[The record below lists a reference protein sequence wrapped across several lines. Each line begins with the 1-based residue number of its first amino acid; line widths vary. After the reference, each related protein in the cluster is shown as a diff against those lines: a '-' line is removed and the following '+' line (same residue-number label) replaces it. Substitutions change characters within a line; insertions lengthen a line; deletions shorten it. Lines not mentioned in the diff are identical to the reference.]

1 MIDLFKVGVHIGM
14 TTNSGQVLAAML
26 RQLTGVQTA
35 QKTINQNFQI
45 MATVAAGAMAAIGG
59 AAALKGL
66 WSLVEGSRRLN
77 DELTKTKS
85 LGGEFEKTLTTT
97 RAVAFSTSA
106 DVRTFSPSAVVK
118 AQRELATQV
127 PDQAQANALLPYIL
141 RAATVTSQVT
151 GEKPEDMIQ
160 NMAKILDIRGQI
172 FSEGPDGKKFIDPAK
187 FMPELEMMSASL
199 RMYAGIISSKGMLA
213 AAMQAAVPAKG
224 MTGPA
229 FYADLMEA
237 ASASSPHRV
246 GTATTSLFSQIIGGT
261 MPLHVAHE
269 MQRMGLMK
277 EGEWSTGR
285 GGRVLLGPAVSERF
299 GQAMKS
305 PIEFITGE
313 LNDLMT
319 KKGMNDDQK
328 LLEVFRLFGRQT
340 TQRLVA
346 EALSSEPQYARSRAI
361 FSGVKPIGEAWEML
375 QRENLNFNLTG
386 VTAAWQGFIEALGDA
401 GVPMAISILQQITGA
416 LHELTRLI
424 EAHPNAA
431 AWLLGIA
438 GGLAAMA
445 AVGGAVTLLGAGLS
459 GLSAAFGAFSAGG
472 AAAGA
477 LMLLTG
483 PGGLIALAL
492 GIEMLGGK
500 IAGLPG
506 WLVHILS
513 GAAAGAGAGA
523 LMGGAPGAV
532 IGGVLG
538 GVGGAI
544 GSGTG
549 LGETGLPNLNDRLK
563 NANEDSYFAR
573 RFGRPPPLP
582 PAAPREVGPGGMLGR
597 ISYGGDAP
605 RIMGDVYLDGVKV
618 GQWVAKWMAG
628 QTSRPAAGPTAVDTR
643 MTFVAPGGAFA

>member
-1 MIDLFKVGVHIGM
+1 M
-14 TTNSGQVLAAML
+14 TTNSTQVLAAML
-26 RQLTGVQTA
+26 RQLTGVHQSQTG
-35 QKTINQNFQI
+35 INQNFKM
-45 MATVAAGAMAAIGG
+45 MATLAAGAMAAIGG
-59 AAALKGL
+59 ATALKGL
-66 WSLVEGSRRLN
+66 WSIVEASRKLN

-97 RAVAFSTSA
+97 RAVAFATAA
-106 DVRTFSPSAVVK
+106 DVKTFTPSAVVR

-127 PDQAQANALLPYIL
+127 PNQEQANALLPYIL
-141 RAATVTSQVT
+141 KAATVTSQVT

-172 FSEGPDGKKFIDPAK
+172 FSETPDGKKFIDPAK
-187 FMPELEMMSASL
+187 FLPELEMMSASL
-199 RMYAGIISSKGMLA
+199 RMYAGVISSKGMLA

-237 ASASSPHRV
+237 ASSSSPHRV
-246 GTATTSLFSQIIGGT
+246 GTATTSLFSQLIGGT

-277 EGEWSTGR
+277 EGEWSTGK
-285 GGRVLLGPAVSERF
+285 GGRVLLGPEVSERF
-299 GQAMKS
+299 GKAMKS

-361 FSGVKPIGEAWEML
+361 FSGVKPVGDAWQML
-375 QRENLNFNLTG
+375 ERENLNFNITG
-386 VTAAWQGFIEALGDA
+386 FTSAWQGFIEALGDA
-401 GVPMAISILQQITGA
+401 GVPTAISILQSMTSA

-424 EAHPNAA
+424 EAHPNVAA
-431 AWLLGIA
+431 GILGIA

-445 AVGGAVTLLGAGLS
+445 AVGGTITLLSAGLS
-459 GLSAAFGAFSAGG
+459 GLGLAFGAFSAGG

-477 LMLLTG
+477 MLLLTG

-492 GIEMLGGK
+492 GIEMLGAK
-500 IAGLPG
+500 FSALPA
-506 WLVHILS
+506 WLVHMLS

-523 LMGGAPGAV
+523 MIGGAPGAV

-544 GSGTG
+544 GSGTD
-549 LGETGLPNLNDRLK
+549 LGATALPNLNDSLK
-563 NANEDSYFAR
+563 DANQNSYFN
-573 RFGRPPPLP
+573 RFNKQSAPLP
-582 PAAPREVGPGGMLGR
+582 PAAPNEAGPSGMLGR
-597 ISYGGDAP
+597 ISYGGGDAP
-605 RIMGDVYLDGVKV
+605 RIAGDVYLDGAKV
-618 GQWVAKWMAG
+618 GQWMARWMAG
-628 QTSRPAAGPTAVDTR
+628 QAGRPAAGPSAVDTR
-643 MTFVAPGGAFA
+643 MTFVPPGGAFA